1 MLKCLEFAR
10 NLATINNSLTLYS
23 DFEAFI
29 LSKESDIIVETNK
42 KYNKKRVP
50 FQEVE
55 GEIYKYLLGLSA
67 HKATKCNVYL
77 GVSVLKSLG
86 YVYYMDEPEAG
97 ERRYKFKFHNMIRD
111 MRRTHEDTLP
121 PVSRHDS
128 TCDDGEDGD
137 EGRNISITMPAE
149 SDSTTVPLITD
160 AESSVTQFFLFLDDL
175 GFFAGDNQLDDCFGD
190 IPRP

>member
-10 NLATINNSLTLYS
+10 NLATINNTLTLYS
-23 DFEAFI
+23 DFEAYI

-50 FQEVE
+50 FQDVE

-97 ERRYKFKFHNMIRD
+97 ERRYKFKFHNMIREL
-111 MRRTHEDTLP
+111 RRTHEDPIPLP
-121 PVSRHDS
+121 NRIVGEEDTTTINITVPV
-128 TCDDGEDGD
+128 
-137 EGRNISITMPAE
+137 E
-149 SDSTTVPLITD
+149 SDATTVPLITD
-160 AESSVTQFFLFLDDL
+160 ENSNVSRFFLFVDNLD
-175 GFFAGDNQLDDCFGD
+175 FFTGDNQLDDCFGD